1 MFPIVNHS
9 IVRALHED
17 RIREAQRPV
26 PEWIGIAGP
35 RPRQQKHGGGVRQH
49 VRSSFAHALRRL
61 AASLDPQGSTVN
73 A

>member
-9 IVRALHED
+9 IIRALHED
-17 RIREAQRPV
+17 RIRDAQRPV

-35 RPRQQKHGGGVRQH
+35 RPRQQARGGVSQH